1 MNSYYHLLPMRTR
14 LCANVDVEV
23 GVAGGDKMMANNS
36 SSFSHAQVSLTSS
49 SGNESENKDKKTVC
63 SSG

>member
-1 MNSYYHLLPMRTR
+1 MRTR

-23 GVAGGDKMMANNS
+23 VVAGGDKMMANNS

>member
-23 GVAGGDKMMANNS
+23 GVAGGDKMMANS

-49 SGNESENKDKKTVC
+49 SGNESEKNDKKTVC